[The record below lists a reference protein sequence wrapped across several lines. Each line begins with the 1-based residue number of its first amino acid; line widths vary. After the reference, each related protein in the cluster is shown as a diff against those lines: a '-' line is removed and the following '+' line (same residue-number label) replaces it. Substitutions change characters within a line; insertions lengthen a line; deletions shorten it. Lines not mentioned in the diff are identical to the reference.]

1 MNMYYAMVRK
11 VVIPAITSV
20 FILCFDG
27 SKPKSFSNMTIFFLL
42 YCYIPCCMKRC
53 FASASYSV
61 PGLP

>member
-27 SKPKSFSNMTIFFLL
+27 SKPKSFSNMTIFFLVTF
-42 YCYIPCCMKRC
+42 R
-53 FASASYSV
+53 AA
-61 PGLP
+61 